1 MPQAYD
7 FPVLH
12 AVIMAGGSGTR
23 FWPRSRRARPKQL
36 IQIAGPRS
44 LLAATFERLKGAV
57 PAKNIWV
64 VTTRDLAAAIR
75 KEVPGLAKEN
85 ILAEPA
91 GRDTA
96 AAIGFAA
103 VAVSARDPGA
113 VLAVMPSDHTIHPAA
128 TFRRALASA
137 ARTVEAEDA
146 LLAFAVRPSYAA
158 TGYGY
163 IEKGDA
169 FEDSPAD
176 LTVFRARLFTEKP
189 DLATA
194 KSYLKHGRFFWNA
207 GIFVWRAR
215 TILDEIARHLPA
227 HGALLAEIR
236 KAWGTARAGAALA
249 KAYPRF
255 RKISIDYGVMEP
267 AARAGRVLMAP
278 TSFRWDDVGSWVSL
292 ANHLPADAAGNVSE
306 GLVVSIDSAGNIVS
320 SEGKHLVATLGVRD
334 LVVVHT
340 PDATLVATREK
351 AQEIKNVVAALEQ
364 KKLDRYL

>member
-1 MPQAYD
+1 M
-7 FPVLH
+7 LH

-36 IQIAGPRS
+36 IQIAGPQS
-44 LLAATFERLKGAV
+44 LLAATVERLKGAV
-57 PAKNIWV
+57 PPRNIWV
-64 VTTRDLAAAIR
+64 VTTRDLAAAIL
-75 KEVPGLAKEN
+75 KEVPDLAKEN

-103 VAVSARDPGA
+103 VAISARDPEA
-113 VLAVMPSDHTIHPAA
+113 VLAVMPSDHTIRPAA
-128 TFRRALASA
+128 KFRQALAAA
-137 ARTVEAEDA
+137 ARTVEQEDA
-146 LLAFAVRPSYAA
+146 LLAFAVRPTYAA

-163 IEKGDA
+163 IEKGDSL
-169 FEDSPAD
+169 EDSPAD

-194 KSYLKHGRFFWNA
+194 KSYLKHGRFLWNS

-236 KAWGTARAGAALA
+236 KTWGTPKAARALA
-249 KAYPRF
+249 RAYPGF
-255 RKISIDYGVMEP
+255 RRISIDYGVMEP

-278 TSFRWDDVGSWVSL
+278 ATFQWDDVGSWVSL
-292 ANHLPADAAGNVSE
+292 ANHLPADADGNVSE
-306 GLVVSIDSAGNIVS
+306 GTVITIDSAGNIVS
-320 SEGKHLVATLGVRD
+320 SEGKHLIATLGVAN

-340 PDATLVATREK
+340 PDATLVTTREK
-351 AQEIKNVVAALEQ
+351 AQEIKKVVATLEA